1 MIGHKYKCSMLTMA
15 TTLHGILMKTTVTS
29 GQDRVNCRLAHA
41 LLSNCLSS
49 LQSQFEKWLD
59 LIGAEHHLLNSS
71 ICVHARVICVH
82 ARVKA

>member
-1 MIGHKYKCSMLTMA
+1 MLMMY
-15 TTLHGILMKTTVTS
+15 GILMKTA

-71 ICVHARVICVH
+71 ICVHTHMICVH
-82 ARVKA
+82 SRMKA